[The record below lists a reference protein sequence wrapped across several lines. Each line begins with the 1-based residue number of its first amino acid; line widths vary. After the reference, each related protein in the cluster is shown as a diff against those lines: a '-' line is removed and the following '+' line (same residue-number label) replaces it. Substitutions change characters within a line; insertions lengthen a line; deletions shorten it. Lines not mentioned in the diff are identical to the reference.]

1 MAASELE
8 ASSRERAEALWSR
21 RGEVP
26 VWWEVGVDLV
36 RVWGPDAERFLNGQM
51 TQDARRLG
59 EGEAMEACVTNAKGQ
74 LEFYGWARA
83 WPEAM
88 GGGYVIDV
96 FAGEGEGLAARLD
109 RYLIAD
115 ECEVELVGA
124 GIGLAHMAGVGQG
137 AMGGAAGLTSWR
149 CRRAGMAGLDLLIE
163 GEGGGLH
170 ECGGARRLGD
180 EEVELVRV
188 WQGVAAWGK
197 ELKAGVLPPEA
208 GLGEVAISYTKG
220 CYIGQEVLSRMKSAG
235 KVRRLMRVLEGT
247 GDGGQMAVGME
258 IVGEGGR
265 ALGEVSSS
273 AWHPGLDRPVGLGYI
288 KGEAAKEGGRVRG
301 ADGCEY
307 LVLSSPSVPYFS

>member
-1 MAASELE
+1 MAEIGQGAFRTGL
-8 ASSRERAEALWSR
+8 AGALWSR
-21 RGEVP
+21 RGELP
-26 VWWEVGVDLV
+26 AWWEVAADLV

-59 EGEAMEACVTNAKGQ
+59 EGEAMETCVTNAKGQ
-74 LEFYGWARA
+74 MEFHGWARA

-96 FAGEGEGLAARLD
+96 AAGAGEGLAARLD

-124 GIGLAHMAGVGQG
+124 GIGLAHVVGAGQLTMA
-137 AMGGAAGLTSWR
+137 GAAGRTSWR
-149 CRRAGMAGLDLLIE
+149 CRRAGVAGIDLLVE
-163 GEGGGLH
+163 VEDGGLH
-170 ECGGARRLGD
+170 EVLGAGRLGA
-180 EEVELVRV
+180 EELELARI
-188 WQGVAAWGK
+188 WQGVAAWGM
-197 ELKAGVLPPEA
+197 ELKVGVLPPEA
-208 GLGEVAISYTKG
+208 GLGELAISYTKG

-235 KVRRLMRVLEGT
+235 KVRRMLRVLEGI
-247 GDGGQMAVGME
+247 GDGGLMAVGME
-258 IVGEGGR
+258 MVGEGGR

-301 ADGCEY
+301 ADGCDY
-307 LVLSSPSVPYFS
+307 LVLASPSVPYFS